1 MVFNGRGFRDCVMID
16 VKLKQNS
23 QVFTIRNLMEMDL
36 DVSINIFRAC
46 DIASD
51 NWKKFLQ
58 YLKQ

>member
-1 MVFNGRGFRDCVMID
+1 
-16 VKLKQNS
+16 
-23 QVFTIRNLMEMDL
+23 METDL
-36 DVSINIFRAC
+36 DASINIFCAC

>member
-1 MVFNGRGFRDCVMID
+1 MID

-23 QVFTIRNLMEMDL
+23 QVFTIRNLIETDL
-36 DVSINIFRAC
+36 DASDAINIFCAC